1 MKSAI
6 NHSLS
11 SCVAQHQP
19 GILPWALHQRRAPN
33 QRFYIVPP
41 HLFVVL
47 FGWVLVGWLFCFV
60 LVFSSLFLFQENLTQ
75 ISRCDPTC
83 SGCAEVSP
91 EGSVVGVNLGQHW
104 PKNNSQRWI
113 MPGPNSTSGFLSCF
127 ISFSRLAQEKLPDPI
142 FMLSLKL
149 DLRKRSNLWR
159 VLILQ
164 TAGSPRGC
172 SLIFWGILVTDSIP
186 TRTAWLLLGDFWCC
200 YIINHNS
207 YEKDT
212 ENLPV
217 FKPLIFKQLFRF

>member
-1 MKSAI
+1 M
-6 NHSLS
+6 
-11 SCVAQHQP
+11 
-19 GILPWALHQRRAPN
+19 
-33 QRFYIVPP
+33 
-41 HLFVVL
+41 
-47 FGWVLVGWLFCFV
+47 

-149 DLRKRSNLWR
+149 DLRKRSKFMKSLNSADCRLPKGVFTDFLGNSGYGLNSHKNSLTFTGGFLVLLVEQQWVGSMEQTGVQLPKMLKPNLG
-159 VLILQ
+159 
-164 TAGSPRGC
+164 T
-172 SLIFWGILVTDSIP
+172 
-186 TRTAWLLLGDFWCC
+186 
-200 YIINHNS
+200 
-207 YEKDT
+207 
-212 ENLPV
+212 
-217 FKPLIFKQLFRF
+217 